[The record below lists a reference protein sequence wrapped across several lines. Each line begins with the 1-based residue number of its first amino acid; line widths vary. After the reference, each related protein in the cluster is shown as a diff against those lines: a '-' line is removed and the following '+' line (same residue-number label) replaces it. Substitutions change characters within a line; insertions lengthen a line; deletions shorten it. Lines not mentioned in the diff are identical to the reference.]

1 MILLKTQHELIRPLS
16 FQDTTPEILALQI
29 VPSRTR
35 LLVDK
40 TIDELQFGLYFSL
53 LLFKLFQFWLFL
65 LWHFNIWRRGFFSN
79 ANTFFNK
86 LLVLFPYSLTAIK
99 LNHFRVSIVDFLCGL
114 SISTHS
120 LFTCL
125 NLFIVSWRFKTG
137 LVPLFGIGSWY
148 LILIKF
154 HLLHLGCFSV
164 VWHKTCGSCHSRY

>member
-1 MILLKTQHELIRPLS
+1 MILLKTKYELIRPLS
-16 FQDTTPEILALQI
+16 FQDTTSEILALQI

-65 LWHFNIWRRGFFSN
+65 LWHFHIWRRGFFSN

-99 LNHFRVSIVDFLCGL
+99 LNHFRVSIVDFLRGL

-120 LFTCL
+120 LFTYL

-137 LVPLFGIGSWY
+137 LVPLFGICSWY
-148 LILIKF
+148 LILIQF

-164 VWHKTCGSCHSRY
+164 GWHKTCGSCHSRY